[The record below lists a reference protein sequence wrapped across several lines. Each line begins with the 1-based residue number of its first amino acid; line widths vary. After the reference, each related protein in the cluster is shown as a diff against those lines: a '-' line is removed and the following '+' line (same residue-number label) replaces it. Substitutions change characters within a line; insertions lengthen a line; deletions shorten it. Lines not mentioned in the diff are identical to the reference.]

1 MGYTYIDTNTITSD
15 VATLT
20 IDIAS
25 GYDEIVFSYKQYRGG
40 DSHGKGF
47 GFQVETGSDTDY
59 DKPMVTQN
67 YGINSAGG
75 GSAYNWQSSEIY
87 DAHTDG
93 DWAAWQHS
101 SVEAFQA
108 LSMAG
113 ENESGD
119 PVSNMSSSGM
129 LTLYKPKA
137 SGTSWKHFI
146 ANGNGNYKSGTSYY
160 AYCGTFAGYIKE
172 TDALTKIR
180 FKPISGNFD
189 RIIMHQYGLS

>member
-1 MGYTYIDTNTITSD
+1 MGYTYIDTSTITSD
-15 VATLT
+15 VGTLT

-40 DSHGKGF
+40 DSHGNGLT
-47 GFQVETGSDTDY
+47 FQVETGSGTAY

-67 YGINSAGG
+67 YGIASQGG
-75 GSAYNWQSSEIY
+75 GSSNTMAHSEIY
-87 DAHTDG
+87 DGHN
-93 DWAAWQHS
+93 AWQHS
-101 SVEAFQA
+101 SVQGFQWIVI
-108 LSMAG
+108 AG

-119 PVSNMSSSGM
+119 PISNMSSSGM
-129 LTLYKPKA
+129 LTFYKPKA